1 MKENQTVT
9 KDEAV
14 EFAAKHEIEFVEI
27 STLTGENVERDVLIQ
42 MTKRI
47 KIKYDQKQKK
57 QPTQQ
62 TTTNANVTCAI
73 T

>member
-47 KIKYDQKQKK
+47 KINYDQKQEK

-62 TTTNANVTCAI
+62 TTANKNVTCAI